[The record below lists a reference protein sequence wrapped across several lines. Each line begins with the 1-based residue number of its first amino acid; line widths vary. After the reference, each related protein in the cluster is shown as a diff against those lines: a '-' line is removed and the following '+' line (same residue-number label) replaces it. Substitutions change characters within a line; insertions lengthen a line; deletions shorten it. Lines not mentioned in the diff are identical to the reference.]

1 MSQSI
6 KIFIM
11 SLLVSFTAA
20 AQVAIIPTL
29 KDNVMRTIQRMDH
42 LNEAKDVNDSQ
53 FKNKLQA
60 IENLKNQIF
69 FELVPKMKNIA
80 TKEEKSAVAE
90 FQSYL
95 QIIQSDKMNPK
106 NCSDVKADFLE
117 EKGNLNGESSW
128 GFEQSYKIFEKL
140 CGK

>member
-1 MSQSI
+1 
-6 KIFIM
+6 M